1 MANIDI
7 PMPAD
12 LKALLEPPKCV
23 DLSIKPINI
32 PSITLPT
39 GGSLKGLADVSKG
52 IPTDC
57 SLSFSLLLQI
67 GPILASMECL
77 LKILKLLG
85 PLLDL
90 VTSPPPTPAA
100 IKKVVDAAA
109 DLAPCLLLPTPAN
122 MIPFVRDLL
131 CLILKLLKC
140 AVGSL
145 KSVAQL
151 MQGLSLSLDLAAQEG
166 NEDMMATIKCAQQN
180 AQAQA
185 SSVMTSIEPLAALLE
200 LAGPVLKIAGVG
212 PISLKLSGSADSA
225 DALLSVV
232 NILENV
238 VEVIEAVIEPLG
250 GCS

>member
-7 PMPAD
+7 PVPENLKKFLEIPKCAD
-12 LKALLEPPKCV
+12 LSLPKV
-23 DLSIKPINI
+23 KI

-39 GGSLKGLADVSKG
+39 GSQLKGMADVSKG

-57 SLSFSLLLQI
+57 SVTFSLLLQI

-90 VTSPPPTPAA
+90 VTNPPPTPAA

-109 DLAPCLLLPTPAN
+109 DLAPCLAIPTGASLP
-122 MIPFVRDLL
+122 IFIKDLL
-131 CLILKLLKC
+131 CLILKILKC
-140 AVGSL
+140 ALGSL

-151 MQGLSLSLDLAAQEG
+151 MQGLTLSLDAAAQEG
-166 NEDMMATIKCAQQN
+166 NEDLIATLKCAQGN

-185 SSVMTSIEPLAALLE
+185 DSIVTSIEPLGVLLE
-200 LAGPVLKIAGVG
+200 LASPVMQLVGVG
-212 PISLKLSGSADSA
+212 PISLSVPGGGQGA
-225 DALLSVV
+225 DAILQVV
-232 NILENV
+232 TVIEGVVEILET
-238 VEVIEAVIEPLG
+238 AIEPLG
-250 GCS
+250 GC